1 MPRFLELELEEQ
13 LRSLSS
19 CRWCDFSSSCS
30 LLSSS
35 KRPQLLRPCPSL
47 NPNVPIDSIA
57 AVQPSSIFSVG
68 GRPPELSTAASKTR
82 GRSAS
87 VSISYTEHAENS
99 RVFLFSSFGNSEILK
114 LQWSVRLCHR
124 SCSVSL
130 TLNRVCAELRFPCA
144 AMRPMKLVLHPVE
157 NLQPQQQRMITLRS
171 AIRSSD
177 EKENARVP
185 PWLLLQCTPLVY
197 EAWGNQKCR
206 GMSLIAGAW
215 IMQVYI
221 YRGTDRLWSRAEEN
235 LV

>member
-35 KRPQLLRPCPSL
+35 KRPQLLSPCPSL

-87 VSISYTEHAENS
+87 VSISYTEHAET
-99 RVFLFSSFGNSEILK
+99 REYFCFPLLETLK
-114 LQWSVRLCHR
+114 FWNYSGQ
-124 SCSVSL
+124 SVSAIAVAACHL
-130 TLNRVCAELRFPCA
+130 RWTESALNSDFLVPRCDPWSLFCIQLRTC
-144 AMRPMKLVLHPVE
+144 
-157 NLQPQQQRMITLRS
+157 N
-171 AIRSSD
+171 RSS
-177 EKENARVP
+177 KEWSPFVQPYEVQMKRRMHAYPHDYYCNVP
-185 PWLLLQCTPLVY
+185 LLYTKLGEIRNVGGW
-197 EAWGNQKCR
+197 AW
-206 GMSLIAGAW
+206 
-215 IMQVYI
+215 
-221 YRGTDRLWSRAEEN
+221 
-235 LV
+235 